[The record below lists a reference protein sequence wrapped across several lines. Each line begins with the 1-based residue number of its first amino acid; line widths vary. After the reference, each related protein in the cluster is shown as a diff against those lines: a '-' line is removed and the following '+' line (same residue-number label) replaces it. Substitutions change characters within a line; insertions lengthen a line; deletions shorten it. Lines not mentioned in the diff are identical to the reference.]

1 LKLAFFYLV
10 IIWQA
15 GEATKIRTTIEIVKR
30 KINVSPLIIS
40 NFYNF
45 TTKKEVYR
53 RHYIIAIVL
62 KTFDF

>member
-1 LKLAFFYLV
+1 MIISLVGFFLISILKLALFNLV

-45 TTKKEVYR
+45 SC
-53 RHYIIAIVL
+53 I
-62 KTFDF
+62 